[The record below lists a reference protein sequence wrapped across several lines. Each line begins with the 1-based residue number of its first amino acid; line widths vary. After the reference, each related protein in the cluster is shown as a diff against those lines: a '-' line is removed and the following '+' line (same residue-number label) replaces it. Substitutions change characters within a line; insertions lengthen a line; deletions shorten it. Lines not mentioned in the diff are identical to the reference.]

1 MCLKL
6 SRSFSSLS
14 YNMDFKTSIIS
25 ALDNMRIHELRSSD
39 PSARFKVIAYNK
51 AIANLRGMTGSIRSV
66 ADVKGVVGI
75 GPKIVLKIEE
85 IIATGG
91 LAAAERV
98 AAAPESKSMDALL
111 KIHGVGA
118 VKARGLLENGIRDIS
133 TLRAAIVRNPGIL
146 NATQKIGLLHYE
158 DGCLRIPRPEII
170 EHEKQLSV
178 YVAGNSGSSRSS
190 QSLKWTIA
198 GSYRRGAETSGDID
212 VLFSYDP
219 RYDLDDAL
227 DEFKDTIKAMTRAGY
242 IVDTLACGVK
252 KWMGYV
258 RLRPDLPA
266 RRLDMMVVS
275 PEEYPFAILY
285 FTGSDKFNIAMRGY
299 CHTIGYTLN
308 EHRVAATEP
317 GRRTPPQMMREEDIF
332 EFLGLQYIPPTER
345 VDARQIIKK
354 SAVAAVGGAG
364 KA

>member
-1 MCLKL
+1 
-6 SRSFSSLS
+6 
-14 YNMDFKTSIIS
+14 MDFKTTILS
-25 ALDNMRIHELRSSD
+25 ALDNMRVHELRSSD
-39 PSARFKVIAYNK
+39 PSARFKAIAYNK
-51 AIANLRGMTGSIRSV
+51 AIANLRGLTHPIRSV
-66 ADVKGVVGI
+66 TDVKGVSGI

-85 IIATGG
+85 IIATGA
-91 LAAAERV
+91 LAAADRA

-118 VKARGLLENGIRDIS
+118 VKARGLLENGIRNIS
-133 TLRAAIVRNPGIL
+133 ELRAAVVRTPGLL
-146 NATQKIGLLHYE
+146 NATQKIGLRYYE
-158 DGCLRIPRPEII
+158 DGCLRIPRAEIV
-170 EHEKQLSV
+170 EHEKQLSES
-178 YVAGNSGSSRSS
+178 VASNGK
-190 QSLKWTIA
+190 SLKWTIA

-212 VLFSYDP
+212 VLFSYNP

-227 DEFKDTIKAMTRAGY
+227 DEFKSTIKAMTRAGY
-242 IVDTLACGVK
+242 IIDTLACGEK

-266 RRLDMMVVS
+266 RRLDMMIVS

-285 FTGSDKFNIAMRGY
+285 FTGSDKFNMAMRGY

-317 GRRTPPQMMREEDIF
+317 GRRDPPLMMREEDIF

-345 VDARQIIKK
+345 VDALQIIKK
-354 SAVAAVGGAG
+354 TAVVPTSP
-364 KA
+364 